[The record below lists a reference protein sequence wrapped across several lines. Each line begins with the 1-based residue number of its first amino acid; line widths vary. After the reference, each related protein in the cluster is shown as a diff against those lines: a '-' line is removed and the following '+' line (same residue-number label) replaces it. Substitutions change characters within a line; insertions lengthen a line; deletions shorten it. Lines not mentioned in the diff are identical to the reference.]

1 MARKT
6 RMSVKMIAVLLSG
19 MVDDLLTHVASELET
34 EIGGGVQVTL
44 GTNENGDRNLKRVP
58 GREV

>member
-19 MVDDLLTHVASELET
+19 MIDGLRTHVAGDLGM
-34 EIGGGVQVTL
+34 EIGGGGGKAML
-44 GTNENGDRNLKRVP
+44 CENEN
-58 GREV
+58 E